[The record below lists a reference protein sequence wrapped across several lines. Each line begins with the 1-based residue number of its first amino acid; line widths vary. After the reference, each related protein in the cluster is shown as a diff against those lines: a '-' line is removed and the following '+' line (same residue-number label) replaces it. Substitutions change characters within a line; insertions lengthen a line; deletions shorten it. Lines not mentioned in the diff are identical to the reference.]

1 MNKTFVMVKPDGVR
15 RKLVGKIIDRFEDA
29 NFNILTMEMIKL
41 SKKMAEKHYAEHKG
55 KDFYENLI
63 SFVTSGPVIT
73 MVLEGE
79 SIISRVRKMLGA
91 TDPAKAASGT
101 IRGDLREN
109 PVKSVTENMVH
120 ASDSM
125 ESAQREI
132 NLFFKGLK

>member
-63 SFVTSGPVIT
+63 SFVTSGPIIT

-79 SIISRVRKMLGA
+79 SIISRVRKMLGV

-109 PVKSVTENMVH
+109 SVKSVTENMVH
-120 ASDSM
+120 ASDST
-125 ESAQREI
+125 ESAHREI
-132 NLFFKGLK
+132 KLFFKDLK